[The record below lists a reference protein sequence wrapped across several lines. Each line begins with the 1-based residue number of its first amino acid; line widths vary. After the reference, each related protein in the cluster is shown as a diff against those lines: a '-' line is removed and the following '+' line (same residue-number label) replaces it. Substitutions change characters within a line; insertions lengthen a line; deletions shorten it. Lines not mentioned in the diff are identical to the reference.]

1 MTITEGKESF
11 LYGEAKD
18 KNGKFYDITWS
29 SSNKAVATVD
39 SDGFIKGVK
48 AGTAVITA
56 KAAGKSAT
64 CNVTVIKKK
73 SSSGISG
80 GSGSSSG
87 SSDDD
92 EDDDYV
98 DYSISIEKVSD
109 SSNHNGTSLE
119 TAIPGT
125 KIQYKAK
132 SSSGLKVTWSCN
144 DTSVATID
152 QNGLLTV
159 KDDPIFEVKEVKI
172 TATNGKKTASY
183 YQTISP
189 EYMMYYDTTSHVVEY
204 LGEFEQYYDYS
215 KVYDYVLVCT
225 GCNEYQSKGH
235 SVSDGLKFLEH
246 AFECQNL
253 EWQSWFGENPIVNS
267 TVKEVVVYDNSK
279 EKDGW
284 YEPIYKQGM
293 LCRNCFTW
301 ASDKCECG
309 TNYGH
314 GGYYIDGTTHLGQ
327 YALEDVIFHPY
338 N

>member
-64 CNVTVIKKK
+64 CNVTVKQKN
-73 SSSGISG
+73 SSGSSG

-183 YQTISP
+183 YQTIYP
-189 EYMMYYDTTSHVVEY
+189 VYRMYYDEATRYADYPCEN
-204 LGEFEQYYDYS
+204 EQYYNYS
-215 KVYDYVLVCT
+215 KVYDYRAVCDNCGYT
-225 GCNEYQSKGH
+225 AKGH
-235 SVSDGLKFLEH
+235 TLEDSEDFLQHCLK
-246 AFECQNL
+246 CQ
-253 EWQSWFGENPIVNS
+253 GKD
-267 TVKEVVVYDNSK
+267 TVLTKYYGYNIDTHMEEVVIYDNSK
-279 EKDGW
+279 MTDGW
-284 YEPIYKQGM
+284 YEPVYSPLQICK
-293 LCRNCFTW
+293 LCSALYPNVHCQ
-301 ASDKCECG
+301 C
-309 TNYGH
+309 YGH
-314 GGYYIDGTTHLGQ
+314 YGPGNAWVP
-327 YALEDVIFHPY
+327 YASLNNYLLTDVIYHPY